1 MGDRQAPEP
10 LLLVQELANTLDI
23 ETGTD
28 ELAGPEGLARFVST
42 HGLTRFG
49 LGKPDLAGLRELR
62 EALRAACLAHTSAGA
77 HADAAAQTAAP
88 QTAAAHTGAAAV
100 PTQAAEALER
110 HLGAAPLV
118 LRIGEQGEAALEAA
132 PGLTGLPAFTAHLAA
147 RIATAAG
154 DGTWQRLKA
163 CETHD
168 CQWVYYDRS
177 PAGRSRWCTMA
188 VCGSRAKM
196 RAYRARRAR

>member
-28 ELAGPEGLARFVST
+28 HLATPEDLDRFVDD
-42 HGLTRFG
+42 HELTRFR
-49 LGKPDLAGLRELR
+49 LGKRDLAGLRELR
-62 EALRAACLAHTSAGA
+62 EALRAACLAHAGI
-77 HADAAAQTAAP
+77 P
-88 QTAAAHTGAAAV
+88 V
-100 PTQAAEALER
+100 PPEAAEGLER
-110 HLGAAPLV
+110 HVGAAPLTVRIETRGEAV
-118 LRIGEQGEAALEAA
+118 LRPA
-132 PGLTGLPAFTAHLAA
+132 PGLTGLTGLTAHLAA
-147 RIATAAG
+147 RIATAAN

-163 CETHD
+163 CVTHD

-177 PAGRSRWCTMA
+177 PAGRSRWCTMS

-196 RAYRARRAR
+196 RTYRARRAR

>member
-23 ETGTD
+23 ESGTD
-28 ELAGPEGLARFVST
+28 RLATPEDLDRFADD
-42 HGLTRFG
+42 HELTRFR
-49 LGKPDLAGLRELR
+49 LDEPDLAGLRELR
-62 EALRAACLAHTSAGA
+62 EALRAACLAHTGA
-77 HADAAAQTAAP
+77 P
-88 QTAAAHTGAAAV
+88 V
-100 PTQAAEALER
+100 PPEAAEALER
-110 HLGAAPLV
+110 HLRAAPLA
-118 LRIGEQGEAALEAA
+118 LRIGAQGEAALEAA
-132 PGLTGLPAFTAHLAA
+132 PGLAGLPALTAHLAA

-154 DGTWQRLKA
+154 DGSWQRLKA
-163 CETHD
+163 CEAHD

-196 RAYRARRAR
+196 RTYRARRAR

>member
-23 ETGTD
+23 ETGAD

-49 LGKPDLAGLRELR
+49 LGKPDLEGLRELR

-77 HADAAAQTAAP
+77 HADAAARTG
-88 QTAAAHTGAAAV
+88 AAHTGAAAV
-100 PTQAAEALER
+100 AAQTAETLER

-118 LRIGEQGEAALEAA
+118 LRIGERGEAALEAA

-147 RIATAAG
+147 RIATAAS